1 MKITKFKSSLLT
13 TTLISTSLFGSKPN
27 PGTLRLPQETTQEV
41 IQISSKIKIPP
52 SVDKLM
58 QGFNALPNTQAIKQ
72 EYENLLKEIRN
83 KQQNQQKGY
92 TITNIQAILNKHIIE
107 YCEAWRKK
115 SIEDF
120 KALTSS
126 DTHYCFKL
134 FLPYL
139 KYYFFQLIDG
149 FESIFAIDT
158 FIETQEFILMDLN
171 EKSIN
176 SIINLI
182 KKAENTEIIECI
194 KDIVNI
200 LLKDNSSKFISKAYL
215 RSYDLFISNLLEGLK
230 EIGAENTLQMFADT
244 FNSKPT
250 QFLCNIWNN
259 LLEKNITSEQEQK
272 KFFEWINKNKK
283 NLYTQNPLFQ
293 EEIDLLCNKVSMEF
307 FKPLKQEHFTKKPIQ
322 LLNIWEQFFKQ
333 YQEKQE
339 VFLLQNHVYLGNTFV
354 ECMTELQ
361 TTFNEINIADIDLD
375 ELKLFSPLKDILSI
389 FTNNYNEIMKIASL
403 YKNPIYA
410 WNSTQ
415 KTIPHI
421 LEDINIIKEDTLKLK
436 IFSKENTQEESCT
449 QKESKQKQ
457 VSKKNLKS
465 KRKKTKQQKQAP
477 QNGRKAARF
486 TQEIPTQPSQK
497 QMKQAPTPITLK
509 DLDAKFGEDMEKDF
523 DELEVITID
532 FESEKDWNGFVKENN
547 VEISGTPYQHG
558 SHESQEI
565 FFDFEGQKTKG
576 QLLTYHVHGKDTPEK
591 ITRQI
596 RVTRRTQK

>member
-1 MKITKFKSSLLT
+1 
-13 TTLISTSLFGSKPN
+13 
-27 PGTLRLPQETTQEV
+27 
-41 IQISSKIKIPP
+41 
-52 SVDKLM
+52 
-58 QGFNALPNTQAIKQ
+58 
-72 EYENLLKEIRN
+72 
-83 KQQNQQKGY
+83 
-92 TITNIQAILNKHIIE
+92 
-107 YCEAWRKK
+107 
-115 SIEDF
+115 
-120 KALTSS
+120 
-126 DTHYCFKL
+126 
-134 FLPYL
+134 
-139 KYYFFQLIDG
+139 
-149 FESIFAIDT
+149 
-158 FIETQEFILMDLN
+158 MDLN

-259 LLEKNITSEQEQK
+259 LLEKNIISKQEQK

-293 EEIDLLCNKVSMEF
+293 EEIDLLCKKVSMEF
-307 FKPLKQEHFTKKPIQ
+307 FKPLKQEHFTKNPIQ
-322 LLNIWEQFFKQ
+322 LLNIWEQFFKHP
-333 YQEKQE
+333 EKQE
-339 VFLLQNHVYLGNTFV
+339 YFLLQNHLYLGNTFV
-354 ECMTELQ
+354 ECLMELQ
-361 TTFNEINIADIDLD
+361 TTFNEINLEDIDFDKLD
-375 ELKLFSPLKDILSI
+375 TLAYVKNSLQLSI
-389 FTNNYNEIMKIASL
+389 NFYTDMIKLASL
-403 YKNPIYA
+403 YTDPIHA
-410 WNSTQ
+410 WTLT
-415 KTIPHI
+415 KKDIPLMLRKI
-421 LEDINIIKEDTLKLK
+421 NDIKQATLELK
-436 IFSKENTQEESCT
+436 ISSKENTQEESYT

-457 VSKKNLKS
+457 VFKKNPKS
-465 KRKKTKQQKQAP
+465 KGKKTKQQKQAP
-477 QNGRKAARF
+477 QHGRKAARF

-509 DLDAKFGEDMEKDF
+509 DLDAKFGKDMEKDF

>member
-1 MKITKFKSSLLT
+1 MH
-13 TTLISTSLFGSKPN
+13 
-27 PGTLRLPQETTQEV
+27 LPQEKQQE
-41 IQISSKIKIPP
+41 ILQISSKIKIPP

-72 EYENLLKEIRN
+72 EYENLPKEIRN

-92 TITNIQAILNKHIIE
+92 TITNIQAIPNKHIIE
-107 YCEAWRKK
+107 YCKAWRKNFIENFK
-115 SIEDF
+115 S
-120 KALTSS
+120 LTSS
-126 DTHYCFKL
+126 DTHYCFRL

-158 FIETQEFILMDLN
+158 FIETQELILMNLN
-171 EKSIN
+171 KNSIN

-259 LLEKNITSEQEQK
+259 LLEKNIISEQEQK

-293 EEIDLLCNKVSMEF
+293 EEIDLLCQKVSMEF
-307 FKPLKQEHFTKKPIQ
+307 SKPLKQEHFTENPIE

-339 VFLLQNHVYLGNTFV
+339 VFLLQNHLYLSNTFI
-354 ECMTELQ
+354 ECMMELQ
-361 TTFNEINIADIDLD
+361 TAFNEINLEDIDFD
-375 ELKLFSPLKDILSI
+375 KLNMLTCTKKILQTHI
-389 FTNNYNEIMKIASL
+389 NLYTDMMNLASL
-403 YKNPIYA
+403 YTDPIYA
-410 WNSTQ
+410 WNST
-415 KTIPHI
+415 KKDIPLI
-421 LEDINIIKEDTLKLK
+421 LKEINDIKQTTSWLEIS
-436 IFSKENTQEESCT
+436 SKENTQEESYT

-457 VSKKNLKS
+457 VSKKKLNS
-465 KRKKTKQQKQAP
+465 KGKKVKQQKQAP
-477 QNGRKAARF
+477 QHGRKAARF

-497 QMKQAPTPITLK
+497 QMKQAPTPITIK
-509 DLDAKFGEDMEKDF
+509 DLDAKFGKDMEKDF

-532 FESEKDWNGFVKENN
+532 FESEKDWIGFVKENN

-565 FFDFEGQKTKG
+565 FFEFEGQKTKG